1 MSQKDSSSKIKAQP
15 GVPGAKK
22 AGSTKYK
29 MQAAQLAQEAA
40 KIAAEQEAQAKALK
54 EAAARG
60 ESQSEDTV
68 RGLWKSRVLAS
79 YKSKGSKDSNTL
91 LAKISDGKAAL
102 EVGDRHKSANV
113 QEVMINTVD
122 KMFDIF
128 QNCAYEFNKIA
139 AGTEL
144 EINWIRPFLS
154 KEVTTNWQQ
163 QENANLIFS
172 GRVSTRRWTMVVK
185 GTTEE
190 VIVFIL
196 PADKLIGF
204 ALSHNNFKP
213 YFSMIPV
220 SDKLDVHW
228 QVEEHIMP
236 PELFPTIYKEL
247 FDGLIR
253 FAREEAHAD
262 EVFTLRQIGIV
273 LASETAQTQ
282 EEEEQARKKLYQ
294 EQFFQDMRS
303 REDFKPV
310 KQVPE
315 FARPESPK
323 PLPPVQPQAQVQPQ
337 SQPQSQSQSQP
348 QSQTQPQVQQSAQT
362 STGGWKQVPDVS
374 LHNPENARSL
384 AERAA
389 AQIRPQPMSPQ
400 MPVHQPPQPQM
411 QRPMQP
417 QQPPMY
423 PQMQPQQQQQQ
434 PAPPQSPQMQ
444 PQQAQGQH
452 MPTMNPQWPS
462 LQAPAPQAPGMQQQQ
477 PVAPQQQL
485 QQPQQ
490 PVYPPQP
497 QQAQN
502 QQHPQ
507 PQQQRAQPQYQQPQQ
522 PAPPARPA
530 TFPEA
535 LSALLACLD
544 QELEVVA
551 KAGSD
556 AFAQRDLARADAA
569 LKFSGRLTEFR
580 TLARELHEYYGGGK
594 S

>member
-15 GVPGAKK
+15 GAAPGAKK

-40 KIAAEQEAQAKALK
+40 KIAAEQEAQARAQK
-54 EAAARG
+54 EAVARG
-60 ESQSEDTV
+60 DSQSEDTV

-128 QNCAYEFNKIA
+128 QNCAYEFNKVA

-154 KEVTTNWQQ
+154 KEVTANWHQ

-213 YFSMIPV
+213 YFSMTPV

-228 QVEEHIMP
+228 QIEDHIMP
-236 PELFPTIYKEL
+236 HELFPPIYKEL

-262 EVFTLRQIGIV
+262 EVFSLRQIGIT
-273 LASETAQTQ
+273 LANDTKQTQ
-282 EEEEQARKKLYQ
+282 AEEEYERKKLYQ

-303 REDFKPV
+303 RENFQPV
-310 KQVPE
+310 KQVPD
-315 FARPESPK
+315 FAKPETQQPAA
-323 PLPPVQPQAQVQPQ
+323 PQPQPQAQLPQPAQPQ
-337 SQPQSQSQSQP
+337 QNASS
-348 QSQTQPQVQQSAQT
+348 
-362 STGGWKQVPDVS
+362 STGGWKQVPEGN
-374 LHNPENARSL
+374 LHNPENARNL

-389 AQIRPQPMSPQ
+389 QLRPQPTAPQ
-400 MPVHQPPQPQM
+400 MPAQQPAPQQQAPQTHQPPQMHPQM
-411 QRPMQP
+411 P
-417 QQPPMY
+417 
-423 PQMQPQQQQQQ
+423 PQMH
-434 PAPPQSPQMQ
+434 
-444 PQQAQGQH
+444 PQQAPQQH

-462 LQAPAPQAPGMQQQQ
+462 LQSPAPQTQQ
-477 PVAPQQQL
+477 APQI
-485 QQPQQ
+485 PQQ
-490 PVYPPQP
+490 PTQPPPQSGYPPQP
-497 QQAQN
+497 QY
-502 QQHPQ
+502 QQ
-507 PQQQRAQPQYQQPQQ
+507 QQPQQ
-522 PAPPARPA
+522 RPPQQPLYQQPPQQPQPPAKPA
-530 TFPEA
+530 SFSEA
-535 LSALLACLD
+535 LSALLGCLD

>member
-15 GVPGAKK
+15 GGVPGPGKK

-40 KIAAEQEAQAKALK
+40 RIAAEQEAQAKAQK

-79 YKSKGSKDSNTL
+79 YKGKGAKDSNTL

-102 EVGDRHKSANV
+102 EIGDRHKSANV
-113 QEVMINTVD
+113 QEVMVNTVD

-154 KEVTTNWQQ
+154 KEVTANWQQ

-190 VIVFIL
+190 VVVFIL

-204 ALSHNNFKP
+204 ALSANHFKP

-220 SDKLDVHW
+220 SDNLDVRW
-228 QVEEHIMP
+228 QIEDHIMP
-236 PELFPTIYKEL
+236 PELFQRIYKEL

-253 FAREEAHAD
+253 FAREEAHPD
-262 EVFTLRQIGIV
+262 EVFTLKQIGIV
-273 LASETAQTQ
+273 LASEN
-282 EEEEQARKKLYQ
+282 EQAQLEEAQARQKAYQ
-294 EQFFQDMRS
+294 EAFFQDMRS
-303 REDFKPV
+303 RDDYKPM

-315 FARPESPK
+315 FAKPEMK
-323 PLPPVQPQAQVQPQ
+323 QLPTAA
-337 SQPQSQSQSQP
+337 
-348 QSQTQPQVQQSAQT
+348 SATT
-362 STGGWKQVPDVS
+362 SSGGWKQVPDS
-374 LHNPENARSL
+374 TTHNPDNARLL
-384 AERAA
+384 AERSA
-389 AQIRPQPMSPQ
+389 AQGRTAQPLNQQPAQQPVPAPSQPTPAPLTSVSQAPQ
-400 MPVHQPPQPQM
+400 MH
-411 QRPMQP
+411 P
-417 QQPPMY
+417 QQPLP
-423 PQMQPQQQQQQ
+423 
-434 PAPPQSPQMQ
+434 
-444 PQQAQGQH
+444 QH

-462 LQAPAPQAPGMQQQQ
+462 LQQPQAPMPKAPMPQPSGQQQQQ
-477 PVAPQQQL
+477 PSYAQPPQPPQMPQQPQYPQQPYPQQQ
-485 QQPQQ
+485 QAQAYPQTPQMGQAPQMPQPPQ
-490 PVYPPQP
+490 YPPQT
-497 QQAQN
+497 
-502 QQHPQ
+502 
-507 PQQQRAQPQYQQPQQ
+507 AQPQYQQPPQAAPQ
-522 PAPPARPA
+522 PAPPAAPAQPVRPA

-535 LSALLACLD
+535 LSALLSTLD
-544 QELEVVA
+544 KELEVVA

-569 LKFSGRLTEFR
+569 LKFSGRLSEFR
-580 TLARELHEYYGGGK
+580 TLARELWEYYGGGK
-594 S
+594 ST

>member
-40 KIAAEQEAQAKALK
+40 KIAAEQEAQAKAQK

-113 QEVMINTVD
+113 QEVMIATVD
-122 KMFDIF
+122 KMFDVF
-128 QNCAYEFNKIA
+128 QNCAYEFNKMA

-154 KEVTTNWQQ
+154 KEVTANWQQ

-185 GTTEE
+185 GTIEE
-190 VIVFIL
+190 VVVFIL

-213 YFSMIPV
+213 YFSMLPV

-228 QVEEHIMP
+228 QIEEHIMP
-236 PELFPTIYKEL
+236 PELFATIYKEL

-273 LASETAQTQ
+273 LASETSQSQ

-303 REDFKPV
+303 QDSFKPV

-315 FARPESPK
+315 FVRPESPK
-323 PLPPVQPQAQVQPQ
+323 PLPPVQPQSPPQPQ
-337 SQPQSQSQSQP
+337 PQA
-348 QSQTQPQVQQSAQT
+348 QQSASAST

-374 LHNPENARSL
+374 VHNPENARSL

-389 AQIRPQPMSPQ
+389 AQIRPQPMAPQ
-400 MPVHQPPQPQM
+400 MSL
-411 QRPMQP
+411 
-417 QQPPMY
+417 QQPG
-423 PQMQPQQQQQQ
+423 QPQQQMPRQMPQPPQMPQMHSQPGQQQ
-434 PAPPQSPQMQ
+434 PQSPQMQ
-444 PQQAQGQH
+444 PHQAPQPQGQH
-452 MPTMNPQWPS
+452 MPTMSPQWPS
-462 LQAPAPQAPGMQQQQ
+462 LQTPAPQAPQTQTSPQ
-477 PVAPQQQL
+477 QQQL
-485 QQPQQ
+485 QQPG
-490 PVYPPQP
+490 YPPQQQQQP
-497 QQAQN
+497 QQRVPQ
-502 QQHPQ
+502 Q
-507 PQQQRAQPQYQQPQQ
+507 PQQQPPQYQQQQ
-522 PAPPARPA
+522 PPPPPPRPA

>member
-15 GVPGAKK
+15 GAIPASGKK

-40 KIAAEQEAQAKALK
+40 KIAAEQEAQARAQK

-102 EVGDRHKSANV
+102 EVGDRHRSANV

-128 QNCAYEFNKIA
+128 QNCAYEFNKFA

-154 KEVTTNWQQ
+154 KEVTANWHQ

-172 GRVSTRRWTMVVK
+172 GRVSTRRWTMVIK

-190 VIVFIL
+190 VIAFIL

-204 ALSHNNFKP
+204 ALSANNFKP

-228 QVEEHIMP
+228 QIEEHIMP

-253 FAREEAHAD
+253 FAREEAHPD
-262 EVFTLRQIGIV
+262 EVFTLRKIGITIPN
-273 LASETAQTQ
+273 ETEQTQ
-282 EEEEQARKKLYQ
+282 AEEDRARQKLYQ

-303 REDFKPV
+303 REDFQPV

-315 FARPESPK
+315 FAKPEPQQI
-323 PLPPVQPQAQVQPQ
+323 PPQAAP
-337 SQPQSQSQSQP
+337 
-348 QSQTQPQVQQSAQT
+348 SAASST
-362 STGGWKQVPDVS
+362 ASTNTGGWKQVPEGN
-374 LHNPENARSL
+374 LHNPENARL
-384 AERAA
+384 IAERSVQQA
-389 AQIRPQPMSPQ
+389 RPGQLPQ
-400 MPVHQPPQPQM
+400 MPAAHQDPQPHQQPVPQHMQQPAQPPQMHPQI
-411 QRPMQP
+411 QP
-417 QQPPMY
+417 QQ
-423 PQMQPQQQQQQ
+423 
-434 PAPPQSPQMQ
+434 
-444 PQQAQGQH
+444 QH

-462 LQAPAPQAPGMQQQQ
+462 LQAPVSQ
-477 PVAPQQQL
+477 APQQM
-485 QQPQQ
+485 PQAA
-490 PVYPPQP
+490 PPAYPQ
-497 QQAQN
+497 
-502 QQHPQ
+502 
-507 PQQQRAQPQYQQPQQ
+507 QPQYQQPPQPAHQLHQPQIQQ
-522 PAPPARPA
+522 PQPQMQQQRPPAAQPPQPQPQAPQPQQQQYRQPTRPA

-535 LSALLACLD
+535 LSALLSCLD

-580 TLARELHEYYGGGK
+580 TLARELYEYYGGGK
-594 S
+594 P

>member
-40 KIAAEQEAQAKALK
+40 KIAAEQEAQAKAQK

-128 QNCAYEFNKIA
+128 QNCAYEFNKFA

-154 KEVTTNWQQ
+154 KEVTTNWQH

-190 VIVFIL
+190 VIAFIL

-236 PELFPTIYKEL
+236 QELFPSIYKEL

-315 FARPESPK
+315 FVRPESPR
-323 PLPPVQPQAQVQPQ
+323 PLPQAQPQPLPQVQPQ
-337 SQPQSQSQSQP
+337 
-348 QSQTQPQVQQSAQT
+348 QSAASSTST
-362 STGGWKQVPDVS
+362 STGGWKQVPDVN
-374 LHNPENARSL
+374 LHNPDNARSL
-384 AERAA
+384 AERAS
-389 AQIRPQPMSPQ
+389 AQIRPQPMTPQ
-400 MPVHQPPQPQM
+400 MPMQQPVQPQQQMPQQPTMPQMHPQMPPQPQAAQPPQM
-411 QRPMQP
+411 HQP
-417 QQPPMY
+417 QA
-423 PQMQPQQQQQQ
+423 QQ
-434 PAPPQSPQMQ
+434 
-444 PQQAQGQH
+444 QH

-462 LQAPAPQAPGMQQQQ
+462 LQAPAPQGPGRQQ
-477 PVAPQQQL
+477 PPQVPQAAAP
-485 QQPQQ
+485 QPQQ
-490 PVYPPQP
+490 MQQSQPPMYPPQP
-497 QQAQN
+497 QQAL
-502 QQHPQ
+502 QQQ
-507 PQQQRAQPQYQQPQQ
+507 PQQAQQPQLRVPQQPQYQQQQ
-522 PAPPARPA
+522 PPPPPRPA

-535 LSALLACLD
+535 LKALLACLD

>member
-40 KIAAEQEAQAKALK
+40 KIAAEQEAQAKAQK

-122 KMFDIF
+122 KMFDVF
-128 QNCAYEFNKIA
+128 QNCAYEFNKVA

-154 KEVTTNWQQ
+154 KEVTANWQQ

-228 QVEEHIMP
+228 QIEEHIMP
-236 PELFPTIYKEL
+236 PELFPSIYKEL

-253 FAREEAHAD
+253 FAREEAHGD

-273 LASETAQTQ
+273 LANETAQKQ

-303 REDFKPV
+303 QDSFKPV

-323 PLPPVQPQAQVQPQ
+323 PLPPVQPQAL
-337 SQPQSQSQSQP
+337 P
-348 QSQTQPQVQQSAQT
+348 QSQTQSQQGTAAST

-400 MPVHQPPQPQM
+400 MPMQPPVQPQQMPQQPQLPQMHPQMPQAPQPAQPPQM
-411 QRPMQP
+411 N
-417 QQPPMY
+417 
-423 PQMQPQQQQQQ
+423 QQ
-434 PAPPQSPQMQ
+434 PAPQ
-444 PQQAQGQH
+444 QH

-462 LQAPAPQAPGMQQQQ
+462 LQTPAQQANRQQTAQPQMPQQPAQPMQPQQPGYPPQMQQQQ
-477 PVAPQQQL
+477 P
-485 QQPQQ
+485 
-490 PVYPPQP
+490 
-497 QQAQN
+497 
-502 QQHPQ
+502 
-507 PQQQRAQPQYQQPQQ
+507 QQRVPQQPQYQQQQ
-522 PAPPARPA
+522 PPPPPPRPA
-530 TFPEA
+530 TFSEA
-535 LSALLACLD
+535 LSALLSCLD